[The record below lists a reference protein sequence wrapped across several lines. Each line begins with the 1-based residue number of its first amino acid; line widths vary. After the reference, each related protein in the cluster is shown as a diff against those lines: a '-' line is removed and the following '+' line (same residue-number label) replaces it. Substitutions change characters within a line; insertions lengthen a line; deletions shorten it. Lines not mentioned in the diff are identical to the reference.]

1 VGNPLRGATFR
12 LNHEHFTYFRSTE
25 VKWSFAM
32 AYELRADREGVA
44 VATLNTKS
52 DAFEAAIGVLR
63 THKMDRAIV
72 AWDDDGT
79 LSFTKTGSKNPMLY
93 VVKSGPKDRTAEPK
107 RLGRPPIDQTDVKLS
122 AMPPGAEVWHYLQGK
137 KQRVF
142 KAPLNPDP
150 AWGNDRRPR
159 RFAFVLDAQGKVLS
173 HYDFSFRKEA
183 ADGGFKAKKLYT
195 SDTDVMNAML
205 GKDHGWPKQGN
216 PTHILVG
223 TLDVQTQ
230 QFTGRWC
237 YRRA

>member
-1 VGNPLRGATFR
+1 
-12 LNHEHFTYFRSTE
+12 
-25 VKWSFAM
+25 M

-72 AWDDDGT
+72 VWDDDGT

-107 RLGRPPIDQTDVKLS
+107 KLGRPPIDQTDCSLAS
-122 AMPPGAEVWHYLQGK
+122 MPPGVGVWHYLSGK

-142 KAPLNPDP
+142 NAGHDLGVYAQQSVHKPIRAAIFFNAEGRYDTHLMFGWVDPTKSDEPRKGLAAP
-150 AWGNDRRPR
+150 
-159 RFAFVLDAQGKVLS
+159 V
-173 HYDFSFRKEA
+173 
-183 ADGGFKAKKLYT
+183 KLYAK
-195 SDTDVMNAML
+195 DEDVMKVVLTDPNY
-205 GKDHGWPKQGN
+205 GWPKY
-216 PTHILVG
+216 PRKTTHVIVG
-223 TLDVQTQ
+223 TVQPDGM
-230 QFTGRWC
+230 FIGRWC